1 MREVLK
7 HIVLWSMLLTFL
19 VSASGFRMVKHTCPS
34 CNLVEYTLHNPASCC
49 ETEAP
54 VEAQEPVSCCTPAGA
69 PMACTSAF
77 TMDSC
82 CEYESQLFVIE
93 ELVAPTTFK
102 VEAALVN
109 LPLQIARLDLP
120 EDVSVDLFFAAYQ
133 HPPPPVFSGLD
144 YLVYLH
150 QLKIAFC

>member
-1 MREVLK
+1 MREVLRN
-7 HIVLWSMLLTFL
+7 IFLLLTLLAFM
-19 VSASGFRMVKHTCPS
+19 VSASGFRLVKHTCPS
-34 CNLVEYTLHNPASCC
+34 CNIVEYSLQNPASCC

-54 VEAQEPVSCCTPAGA
+54 AKAQEPVSCCTSGKA
-69 PMACTSAF
+69 PIICSSSF

-93 ELVAPTTFK
+93 ELVAPATFK
-102 VEAALVN
+102 VEASLVN
-109 LPLQIARLDLP
+109 LPLQIARLELP
-120 EDVSVDLFFAAYQ
+120 ENISVDLFFAAYQ
-133 HPPPPVFSGLD
+133 HPPPPVFSGMD